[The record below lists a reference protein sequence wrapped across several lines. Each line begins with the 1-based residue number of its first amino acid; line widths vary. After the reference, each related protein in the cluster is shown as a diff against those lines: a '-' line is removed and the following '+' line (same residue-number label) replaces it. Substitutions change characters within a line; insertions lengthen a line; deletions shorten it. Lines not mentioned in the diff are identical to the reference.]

1 MLTCLWPGEC
11 GVLGGRDVSSL
22 PGPEPGPGPWSPGCA
37 SPPPS
42 PTHPHSPPNQ
52 HCPAPGC
59 LRTWALCPDHS
70 LQGPRAGF
78 RTGRD
83 RGEDKGLAQAA
94 CEREQEAEPP
104 PPAQFTA
111 GGNAPPSAQAC
122 GGEAQTTWPQG
133 AKPSKIH
140 LLRVRADNTCPL
152 PTSRGLGVL
161 PPGGA
166 LPSPG
171 VQHTSGV
178 LTTPGSLTLG
188 ALNPGPRASWP
199 RPSSWSHRG
208 AGVGAGL
215 GDWWPLVRSSGVEW
229 GPHLH
234 RTNANS

>member
-1 MLTCLWPGEC
+1 MGAGTFLHCLGRSLALGP
-11 GVLGGRDVSSL
+11 GVLVVPLPRPLPPTPIPRQTSTALHRAACAPGLCVPTTACRGHVRASGRE
-22 PGPEPGPGPWSPGCA
+22 GTEGKTKA
-37 SPPPS
+37 SPKLPVSASRRQNHPRQPS
-42 PTHPHSPPNQ
+42 SQLGGMRPLQ
-52 HCPAPGC
+52 
-59 LRTWALCPDHS
+59 LRHV
-70 LQGPRAGF
+70 
-78 RTGRD
+78 
-83 RGEDKGLAQAA
+83 
-94 CEREQEAEPP
+94 
-104 PPAQFTA
+104 
-111 GGNAPPSAQAC
+111 
-122 GGEAQTTWPQG
+122 GGEAQATWPQG

-215 GDWWPLVRSSGVEW
+215 GDWWPVVRSSGVEW